1 MTQQELMIKM
11 LLDTWNGQL
20 KRTDD
25 LFNKLTD
32 EQLEKQVAPNRNS
45 GIYLLG
51 HLTAVHDAMFTF
63 LGLGPQ
69 LQPELQETFIK
80 NPDNAT
86 LEKPAIAD
94 LRQYWKQVNE
104 TLNPAL
110 QQLTPDQWL
119 EKHTAVSDADFGTQ
133 PHRNK
138 LSILISRTNHM
149 SYHLGQLIFLKD

>member
-1 MTQQELMIKM
+1 MTQQELIIKM

-20 KRTDD
+20 KRADD

-32 EQLEKQVAPNRNS
+32 EQLAQQVSPNRNS

-51 HLTAVHDAMFTF
+51 HLTAIHDAMFTL

-69 LQPELQETFIK
+69 LQPELQETFVK

-104 TLNPAL
+104 TLNPML
-110 QQLTPDQWL
+110 QQLNSDQWL
-119 EKHTAVSDADFGTQ
+119 DKHTAVSEEDFKLQ

-138 LSILISRTNHM
+138 LNILISRTNHL
-149 SYHLGQLIFLKD
+149 SYHFGQLIFLKD